1 MCRTQVTRNDV
12 VVFFSLVIG
21 IVNNQSWMNCW
32 MWVKWNRLRV
42 CDTRC
47 DGVRTSWVDCVWFGY
62 GCICSG
68 VMEWLYSEQRPWIEL
83 KPGVWMSS
91 LQRFI
96 LLDGCVLW
104 TFALFAFFSSCFN
117 TQFDSKVQFI
127 LRFPTHFQHFVLQ
140 IYKNTAE
147 ESLIVN
153 RKKVSEMNRGEE
165 NIAFLNGMKLIAI
178 FMYRKMSSFRDFAH

>member
-104 TFALFAFFSSCFN
+104 TFALFAFFHLVSIPNLIRKFSLFSY
-117 TQFDSKVQFI
+117 TLSI
-127 LRFPTHFQHFVLQ
+127 LRSPNIQKHCRGIVDCKQ
-140 IYKNTAE
+140 K
-147 ESLIVN
+147 ESEWN
-153 RKKVSEMNRGEE
+153 EQRRRKY
-165 NIAFLNGMKLIAI
+165 NISKWNEID
-178 FMYRKMSSFRDFAH
+178 SDFYVP

>member
-104 TFALFAFFSSCFN
+104 TFALFAFFHLVSIPSLIRKFNSFYVFLHIFN
-117 TQFDSKVQFI
+117 TSFSKYTKT
-127 LRFPTHFQHFVLQ
+127 LPR
-140 IYKNTAE
+140 
-147 ESLIVN
+147 N
-153 RKKVSEMNRGEE
+153 RW
-165 NIAFLNGMKLIAI
+165 L
-178 FMYRKMSSFRDFAH
+178 